1 MAYLNEGGNC
11 MQGYLR
17 GAAGGPEKELETSGI
32 TRARGLK
39 GDRHWTVD

>member
-17 GAAGGPEKELETSGI
+17 GVAGFKKELETSGI
-32 TRARGLK
+32 ARARGLK